1 MKVSSVV
8 EVVWLKKTSSDWFL
22 FHEHEIIQK
31 IVFRARTA
39 EHIEK
44 KCLTGLR
51 LQCIFLL
58 LALLLYFSFETITCI
73 LFLKENNGV
82 DSSISTNVLLNS
94 NIATSVWIMNVNIL
108 GFWTGVILLW
118 PQCTC
123 LKLVSSTPG
132 FLTPRTTSMT
142 SMSELGLAAWEST
155 CSASS

>member
-1 MKVSSVV
+1 M
-8 EVVWLKKTSSDWFL
+8 
-22 FHEHEIIQK
+22 
-31 IVFRARTA
+31 FRARTA

-94 NIATSVWIMNVNIL
+94 NIATSV
-108 GFWTGVILLW
+108 
-118 PQCTC
+118 
-123 LKLVSSTPG
+123 
-132 FLTPRTTSMT
+132 
-142 SMSELGLAAWEST
+142 
-155 CSASS
+155 